1 MDNHHA
7 TVSGTPLKIKAVKD
21 HIDIEGLDR
30 SLTFEAAI
38 ATAQQMLIA
47 VRRATIEAQAA
58 NDVFGDLE
66 VCRRV

>member
-7 TVSGTPLKIKAVKD
+7 TVSGTPLKIEAVKD
-21 HIDIEGLDR
+21 HIEIAGLATA
-30 SLTFEAAI
+30 LTFEAAV

-47 VRRATIEAQAA
+47 VRRATIDAKAA